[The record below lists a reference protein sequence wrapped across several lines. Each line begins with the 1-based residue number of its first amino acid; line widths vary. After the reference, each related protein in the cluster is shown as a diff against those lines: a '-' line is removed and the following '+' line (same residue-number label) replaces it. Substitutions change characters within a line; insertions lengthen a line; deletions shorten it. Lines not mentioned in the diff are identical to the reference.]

1 MKLAIGYLP
10 MADNSLPMTLKLT
23 GTIRL
28 DKRTKNLA
36 KRLKPGEI
44 ALIDHQDIDSVSAQ
58 MLIDR
63 RISAVINA
71 SKSISGR
78 YPNLGPKMLLD
89 AGIPIIDDVGNE
101 MWDRI
106 REGDMVEITGCQ
118 LHADGVLVC
127 SGKQL
132 TAEDVEHMLEEAK
145 QNLDVEL
152 ERFAENTLS
161 YVLKEK
167 SLLLDATKLPD
178 IDTQIAGKHVLIVVR
193 GEGYKEDLVSLR
205 AYINEVKPVLIGV
218 DGGADALLGM
228 GYKPHIIIGDMD
240 SVSDKALKCGAEI
253 IVHAYTDAART
264 APGMARL
271 KQLGLGAT
279 IAAVPGTSEDVAMLL
294 AYEKGAELIVAVG
307 THSNLIDFLDKGRK
321 GMSSTFLVRLKVGS
335 KLVDARGASKL
346 YQNRSGVQYAGIL
359 VLAAMAALVTVIASS
374 PAIQDQIRL
383 FMIEHKARLWD
394 LWVQL
399 RLWER

>member
-1 MKLAIGYLP
+1 